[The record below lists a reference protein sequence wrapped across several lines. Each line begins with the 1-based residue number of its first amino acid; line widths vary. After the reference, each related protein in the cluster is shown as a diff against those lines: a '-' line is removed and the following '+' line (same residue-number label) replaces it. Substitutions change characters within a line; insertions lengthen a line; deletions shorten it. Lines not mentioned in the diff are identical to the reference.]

1 MSAATQYRYTARSR
15 SLCSVLRYALTSL
28 AALLLTA
35 CGSHGSTPEQQALNN
50 LKWNY
55 AGDAIELRLT
65 ADKDLNQYDGQAH
78 TLLLVVT
85 QFDQPNAFAAYT
97 GSSLQLS
104 NLLLMD
110 SAPPG
115 LIGLSRLFIE
125 PGQSLK
131 IQLPRLEGAKLI
143 GISAGYA
150 HLDPQRSA
158 RLYRIGVDVTSTG
171 WLSKTW
177 TATPKSLAVDL
188 LLGPDALLHGQQSR
202 LAPATPEKPVE
213 GEMNLPG
220 ASR

>member
-1 MSAATQYRYTARSR
+1 MSTVQACSAARSR
-15 SLCSVLRYALTSL
+15 PVCRTWRHTWTALVT
-28 AALLLTA
+28 LLMTA
-35 CGSHGSTPEQQALNN
+35 CGSHGPTPQQQALND
-50 LKWNY
+50 LKWTY
-55 AGDAIELRLT
+55 AEDAIELSLT

-97 GSSLQLS
+97 RSSQQLSSLLM
-104 NLLLMD
+104 MD

-125 PGQSLK
+125 PGQTRR
-131 IQLPRLEGAKLI
+131 IQLPRLEGAKLV

-171 WLSKTW
+171 WFSKTW
-177 TATPKSLAVDL
+177 TATPKPLAVDL
-188 LLGPDALLHGQQSR
+188 LLGPDALLRGQQSR
-202 LAPATPEKPVE
+202 LAPATPEQPVE

-220 ASR
+220 ARQ